1 MFDSLE
7 IIKENSHE
15 EVSLKLHELI
25 AEFLKDNKEFNL
37 GLSGGSTPKF
47 FYQTF
52 AESFKERSDILLWT
66 IDDRHAPLSSEI
78 SNQRMINAIFS
89 QTKMNILELQFNEDP
104 NTSAEE
110 YSKLILSKIQKFNSA
125 ILGVGNDG
133 HIASLF
139 PNTSAMNDKSIGFV
153 ANEVNILSKW
163 RITSTFQLLSE
174 IENIY
179 LLVTGEKKSD
189 ILKKIGKDNGLPVNQ
204 LIKNRKKTTLL
215 TDQKI

>member
-15 EVSLKLHELI
+15 NVSLKLHELI
-25 AEFLKDNKEFNL
+25 GKFIEDNEKFNL

-47 FYQTF
+47 FYQNF
-52 AESFKERSDILLWT
+52 ARSYQENSDISLWT
-66 IDDRHAPLSSEI
+66 IDDRHVPLNDKI
-78 SNQRMINAIFS
+78 SNQRMINEIFS
-89 QTKMNILELQFNEDP
+89 KTKMNILQLQFNENP
-104 NTSAEE
+104 NKSAEE
-110 YSKLILSKIQKFNSA
+110 YSKLVLSKIQNFNCA
-125 ILGVGNDG
+125 ILGVGEDG

-139 PNTSAMNDKSIGFV
+139 PNTTAVNNKSIGFV

-163 RITSTFQLLSE
+163 RITSTFELLFK

-179 LLVTGEKKSD
+179 LLVTGENKSD

-204 LIKNRKKTTLL
+204 LIKQRKKTVLL

>member
-7 IIKENSHE
+7 IIKETSHKDA
-15 EVSLKLHELI
+15 SLKLNELI
-25 AEFLKDNKEFNL
+25 TQFIEKNKKFNM
-37 GLSGGSTPKF
+37 GLSGGNTPKF

-52 AESFKERSDILLWT
+52 AELNQENSDITLWT
-66 IDDRHAPLSSEI
+66 IDDRHVHLEDEI
-78 SNQRMINAIFS
+78 SNQGMINSIFNK
-89 QTKMNILELQFNEDP
+89 TKMNILELQFNEDP
-104 NTSAEE
+104 NKSAED
-110 YSKLILSKIQKFNSA
+110 YSKLVFSKIQSFDSA

-139 PNTSAMNDKSIGFV
+139 PYTSALNDESIKFV

-163 RITSTFQLLSE
+163 RITSTFQLLAE
-174 IENIY
+174 IQNVF
-179 LLVTGEKKSD
+179 LLVTGENKSD

-204 LIKNRKKTTLL
+204 LIKRRKKTTLV

>member
-15 EVSLKLHELI
+15 NVSLKLHELI
-25 AEFLKDNKEFNL
+25 GKFIEDNEKFNL

-47 FYQTF
+47 FYQNF
-52 AESFKERSDILLWT
+52 ARSYQENSDISLWT
-66 IDDRHAPLSSEI
+66 IDDRHVPLNDKI
-78 SNQRMINAIFS
+78 SNQRMINEIFS
-89 QTKMNILELQFNEDP
+89 KTKMNILQLQFNENP
-104 NTSAEE
+104 NKSAEE
-110 YSKLILSKIQKFNSA
+110 YSKLVLSKIQNFNCA
-125 ILGVGNDG
+125 ILGVGEDG

-139 PNTSAMNDKSIGFV
+139 PNTTAVNNKSIGFV

-163 RITSTFQLLSE
+163 RITSTFELLSK

-179 LLVTGEKKSD
+179 LLVTGENKSD

-204 LIKNRKKTTLL
+204 LIKQRKKTVLL